1 MAMAEKEPLLISGCM
16 LGLCCRFDGESKPM
30 RGDLLHSLR
39 EKFALIPVCP
49 EQLGG
54 LATPREPSE
63 FDGTRF
69 FSRTGEDVTEHF
81 QKGAEEALR
90 LARFFGCKRA
100 LLKEKS
106 PSCGFGK
113 IYDGSFQKKLVDGN
127 GAAAELLFQNGIAIY
142 GETRI
147 NELLE
152 K

>member
-1 MAMAEKEPLLISGCM
+1 MAEKEPLLISGCM
-16 LGLCCRFDGESKPM
+16 VGLCCRFDGESKPI
-30 RGDLLHSLR
+30 GKDLLNALR

-69 FSRTGEDVTEHF
+69 LSRAGEDVTAQF

-90 LARFFGCKRA
+90 IARFFGCKRA

-113 IYDGSFQKKLVDGN
+113 IYDGSFTKTLVGGN
-127 GAAAELLFQNGIAIY
+127 GATAELLSKNGIAIY

-147 NELLE
+147 NELLA

>member
-1 MAMAEKEPLLISGCM
+1 MAEKEPLLISGCM
-16 LGLCCRFDGESKPM
+16 LGLCCRFDGESKPI
-30 RGDLLHSLR
+30 GKDLLNALR

-69 FSRTGEDVTEHF
+69 LSRAGEDVTAQF

-90 LARFFGCKRA
+90 IARFFGCKRA

-113 IYDGSFQKKLVDGN
+113 IYDGSFTKTLVGGN
-127 GAAAELLFQNGIAIY
+127 GATAELLSKNGIAIY

-147 NELLE
+147 NELLGE
-152 K
+152 

>member
-1 MAMAEKEPLLISGCM
+1 MAEKEPLLISGCM
-16 LGLCCRFDGESKPM
+16 LGLCCRFDGESKPI
-30 RGDLLHSLR
+30 GKDLLNALR

-69 FSRTGEDVTEHF
+69 LSRAGEDVTAQF

-90 LARFFGCKRA
+90 IARFFGCKRA

-113 IYDGSFQKKLVDGN
+113 IYDGSFTKTLVGGN
-127 GAAAELLFQNGIAIY
+127 GATAELLSKNDIAIY

-147 NELLE
+147 NELLGE
-152 K
+152 